1 MQQLFTQSALP
12 PEILQSIGYISITA
26 GSIEYYLEQTILT
39 LKKENVSGNVP
50 STDCK
55 VVSKLIKEL
64 DALADTISSTKIKE
78 IVRNWCRAASDAFV
92 CRNAILHGQCF
103 VFSRKE
109 MMFITNTS
117 YESELRKRESR
128 SFNADVHT
136 CRLLADVFS
145 TLLKSILAVFLFST
159 DAIKE
164 GDLNCVILM
173 SKLWDAAST
182 TNELANLAE
191 AVNNE
196 KY

>member
-1 MQQLFTQSALP
+1 MLQVETELF
-12 PEILQSIGYISITA
+12 ISQR
-26 GSIEYYLEQTILT
+26 SVEYYLEQTILT
-39 LKKENVSGNVP
+39 LKGENVSGIVP

-55 VVSKLIKEL
+55 VIGKLIKEM
-64 DALADTISSTKIKE
+64 DALADTISSTQIKE
-78 IVRNWCRAASDAFV
+78 IVRSWCKAAPDAFV

-103 VFSRKE
+103 AFSRKE

-128 SFNADVHT
+128 SFKADVHT
-136 CRLLADVFS
+136 CGLLADVFS
-145 TLLKSILAVFLFST
+145 TLLKSIQEVYLFST

-164 GDLNCVILM
+164 RDLNCVSLT
-173 SKLWDAAST
+173 SKLWDAVST